1 MAKDERKPEA
11 ADLES
16 DKPASPEPVDAEVGS
31 LKERLAKAEQQK
43 DELLRVLAD
52 YENSRKRS
60 ARDLEIERKFAHS
73 KLAND
78 LLPALDNLDRA
89 LAAANQ
95 AGEKGPLVQGVL
107 ATQAQILDVLKRHG
121 ITPIESNGKAFDPN
135 LHQAVTMMPSAER
148 PPNTVLQVL
157 QQGFMIHD
165 RVLRPASVIVSA
177 PS

>member
-1 MAKDERKPEA
+1 MAKDERIPEA
-11 ADLES
+11 PDFETAEP
-16 DKPASPEPVDAEVGS
+16 PAPEPVEAEVAS
-31 LKERLAKAEQQK
+31 LKEKLAKSEQQK
-43 DELLRVLAD
+43 DELLRTLAD

-78 LLPALDNLDRA
+78 LLSALDNLDRA
-89 LAAANQ
+89 LAAARQ
-95 AGEKGPLVQGVL
+95 VGEEGPLVQGVV

-121 ITPIESNGKAFDPN
+121 ITPIESNGKPFDPN
-135 LHQAVTMMPSAER
+135 LHQAVSMMPSPDR
-148 PPNTVLQVL
+148 PPNTVIQVL